1 MYNLWTLIWLYLAFV
16 PRMESNAHAAQKLY
30 CSFHLTEGRKFWIRY
45 IMFHRKKRNH
55 ALLNYVI
62 CFCFTLKIYIY
73 ILILMF
79 WNPYIIKH
87 HACSWISPYLD
98 ESYKSLFTPKPFFLL
113 GFEKLIYIYVRVL
126 VIIEWWEFCI
136 LYQ

>member
-45 IMFHRKKRNH
+45 IIMFHRKSNH
-55 ALLNYVI
+55 ALWNYVI
-62 CFCFTLKIYIY
+62 CFCFTLKIY
-73 ILILMF
+73 L
-79 WNPYIIKH
+79 
-87 HACSWISPYLD
+87 YLD
-98 ESYKSLFTPKPFFLL
+98 SNVLKPILNIMLAVGSPPSSMNHTSPFLHLNLSFYLDLKSQ
-113 GFEKLIYIYVRVL
+113 YIYMSECCM
-126 VIIEWWEFCI
+126 VIIERWEFCI